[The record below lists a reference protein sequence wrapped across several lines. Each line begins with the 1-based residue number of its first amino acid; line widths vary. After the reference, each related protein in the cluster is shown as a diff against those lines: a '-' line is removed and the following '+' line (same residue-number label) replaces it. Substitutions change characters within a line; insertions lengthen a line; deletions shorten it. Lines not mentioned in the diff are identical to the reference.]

1 MFLGIRLYCRC
12 VSVGRPASAAPLLL
26 HGLGLLIGRPRSLN
40 CHWLCG
46 VGSRLLMRISDFPAG
61 MSASAG
67 ANLSLSGSRRSFMM
81 EYDVHTVLDL
91 LTLAATAW
99 VIYTL
104 RVTLKDSYQNE
115 QDTIQTYYV
124 VRCGARCVRTQS
136 RPYRSLHGHQ

>member
-1 MFLGIRLYCRC
+1 
-12 VSVGRPASAAPLLL
+12 
-26 HGLGLLIGRPRSLN
+26 
-40 CHWLCG
+40 
-46 VGSRLLMRISDFPAG
+46 
-61 MSASAG
+61 
-67 ANLSLSGSRRSFMM
+67 M

-124 VRCGARCVRTQS
+124 VRSGARCVLTNACILRLPS
-136 RPYRSLHGHQ
+136 